1 VLTIKDTK
9 YGENMTFYFVTEAQD
24 IPSNSVMITALER
37 MWKEAVTAQSE
48 VGTEANHETGG

>member
-1 VLTIKDTK
+1 
-9 YGENMTFYFVTEAQD
+9 MTFYFVTEAQD

-37 MWKEAVTAQSE
+37 MWKEAVTAHSE